1 MAIKGSGLEVE
12 DFLGSLIDTINNELG
27 HSNAA
32 NNIVDFLN
40 KEIDREAWG
49 VKEIHRR
56 QWLVLKTFYGL
67 ELEPEDIEILEAWY
81 ALDRTSINP
90 EFYKV
95 GVQAQ
100 SLCIEAGRRGSKS
113 FSASIIVAYE
123 FYRLCMMKSPQK
135 HYGIAS
141 STPIAIYCIATSAT
155 QTKRTIFGQAK
166 ALLDYIPSIKRLIDQ
181 KKIIVG
187 EEEVKYPD
195 KMLHIYSGNSNS
207 ASQVGSSVILL
218 AMDEVARF
226 DEEGYE
232 EGESNALK
240 LWSNIGISGVTFGAD
255 AKRVAISS
263 AWCEGDAIQV
273 LYNKSKTSAG
283 RVGFRLRSWDLN
295 PVHAARDNPIIQAE
309 YDDDPRAAALEFEGV
324 RYNKT
329 YSFFNDIEVERAF
342 TGNSVLRAT
351 VMPPAED
358 NLVRLAITDI
368 RPYRQATVMH
378 LDPAFVKDA
387 YAIAFGH
394 REQRKDQKIVVIDA
408 LLAWEP
414 DIGQQVGISNV
425 YQTIYQIHHSR
436 PLSKITSDHYNP
448 ETIQRLK
455 GTGLNASIMT
465 FSAGKQLEIYDFT
478 RKLLHED
485 RLIFPKDSQWSSK
498 LKEELFGIQ
507 LIKGRKIDHR
517 RDGCFV
523 GETRIPLLD
532 GTRPTIAELEGKEVW
547 VYSCKPDGTIV
558 PGKARGRKTKDVLE
572 LLDVVLDTGAIIRC
586 TPEHPFMTRNGE
598 YIQAKDISAGIT
610 RLMPVNFLWS
620 INGGYEKVSGIKK
633 EVATHWMALGLD
645 TPGEGNVVH
654 HLNGIKTDNRVRD
667 IIPVNLENPVAV
679 YDLEVDKWDNFA
691 LAAGVFVHNSKD
703 LADCICA
710 VAWHLMSDQ
719 TASLSFDTNLER
731 TVRRSNP
738 NDEFADLGFQS
749 AGRPLAGQIRRGYS
763 GWGTRDNSSGSWSYD
778 EY

>member
-27 HSNAA
+27 HSDAA
-32 NNIVDFLN
+32 SNIVDFLN

-90 EFYKV
+90 EFYEV
-95 GVQAQ
+95 GKQNQ
-100 SLCIEAGRRGSKS
+100 SLCIEAGRRGGKS
-113 FSASIIVAYE
+113 WAASIIVAYE

-135 HYGIAS
+135 HYNIAS

-181 KKIIVG
+181 KRIIVG

-195 KMLHIYSGNSNS
+195 KLLHIYSGNSNS

-226 DEEGYE
+226 DEDGHAED
-232 EGESNALK
+232 ESNALK
-240 LWSNIGISGVTFGAD
+240 LWSNIGISGVTFGSD
-255 AKRVAISS
+255 AKRIAISS
-263 AWCEGDAIQV
+263 AWCDGDAIQV
-273 LYNKSKTSAG
+273 LYNKSKTSNG

-309 YDDDPRAAALEFEGV
+309 YDDDSRKAALEFEGV
-324 RYNKT
+324 RFNKA

-342 TGNSVLRAT
+342 TGNSVLRAS
-351 VMPPAED
+351 VMPPSED
-358 NLVRLAITDI
+358 NLVRLSVTDI
-368 RPYRQATVMH
+368 RPYRQITVMH
-378 LDPAFVKDA
+378 LDPAFVRDA

-394 REQRKDQKIVVIDA
+394 REQRKDQKIAVIDA

-455 GTGLNASIMT
+455 GSGLNASIMT

-507 LIKGRKIDHR
+507 LIKGRKIDHTK
-517 RDGCFV
+517 DGCFV

-558 PGKARGRKTKDVLE
+558 AGKARGRKTKEVTD
-572 LLDVVLDTGAIIRC
+572 LLDVVLDTGAVIRC
-586 TPEHPFMTRNGE
+586 TPEHPFMIRTGE
-598 YIQAKDISAGIT
+598 YIQAKDISLGIT
-610 RLMPVNFLWS
+610 RLMPISWEYTKKVKQVN
-620 INGGYEKVSGIKK
+620 KV
-633 EVATHWMALGLD
+633 TLD
-645 TPGEGNVVH
+645 E
-654 HLNGIKTDNRVRD
+654 
-667 IIPVNLENPVAV
+667 PVAV
-679 YDLEVDKWDNFA
+679 YDLEVDEWDNFA

-703 LADCICA
+703 LADAVCA

-719 TASLSFDTNLER
+719 TASLSFDTTVER

-749 AGRPLAGQIRRGYS
+749 SGRPLAGQIRRGYS
-763 GWGTRDNSSGSWSYD
+763 GWSTNSNGSGSWSHD

>member
-1 MAIKGSGLEVE
+1 
-12 DFLGSLIDTINNELG
+12 
-27 HSNAA
+27 
-32 NNIVDFLN
+32 
-40 KEIDREAWG
+40 
-49 VKEIHRR
+49 
-56 QWLVLKTFYGL
+56 
-67 ELEPEDIEILEAWY
+67 
-81 ALDRTSINP
+81 
-90 EFYKV
+90 
-95 GVQAQ
+95 
-100 SLCIEAGRRGSKS
+100 
-113 FSASIIVAYE
+113 
-123 FYRLCMMKSPQK
+123 MMKSPQK
-135 HYGIAS
+135 HYNIAS

-166 ALLDYIPSIKRLIDQ
+166 ALLEYIPSIKRLIDQ

-187 EEEVKYPD
+187 EEEVKYPN
-195 KMLHIYSGNSNS
+195 KLLHIYSGNSNS

-226 DEEGYE
+226 DEDGHAED
-232 EGESNALK
+232 ESNALK
-240 LWSNIGISGVTFGAD
+240 LWSNIGISGVTFGSD
-255 AKRVAISS
+255 AKRIAISS
-263 AWCEGDAIQV
+263 AWREGDAIQV

-283 RVGFRLRSWDLN
+283 RIGFRLRSWDLN
-295 PVHAARDNPIIQAE
+295 PVHAARDNPVIQAE
-309 YDDDPRAAALEFEGV
+309 YDDDPREAALEFEGI
-324 RYNKT
+324 RFNKA

-358 NLVRLAITDI
+358 NLVRLSVTDI
-368 RPYRQATVMH
+368 RPYSQVTVMH
-378 LDPAFVKDA
+378 LDPAFVRDA

-394 REQRKDQKIVVIDA
+394 REQRKDQKIAVIDA

-425 YQTIYQIHHSR
+425 YQTIYQIHHTR

-455 GTGLNASIMT
+455 GSGLNASIMT

-507 LIKGRKIDHR
+507 LIKGKKIDHR
-517 RDGCFV
+517 KDGCFV

-558 PGKARGRKTKDVLE
+558 AGKARGRKTKEVTDLF
-572 LLDVVLDTGAIIRC
+572 DVVLDTGAVIRC
-586 TPEHPFMTRNGE
+586 TPEHPFMLRTGE
-598 YIQAKDISAGIT
+598 YIQAKDISPGIT
-610 RLMPVNFLWS
+610 RLMPISWEYTKKVKQVN
-620 INGGYEKVSGIKK
+620 KV
-633 EVATHWMALGLD
+633 TLD
-645 TPGEGNVVH
+645 E
-654 HLNGIKTDNRVRD
+654 
-667 IIPVNLENPVAV
+667 PVAV
-679 YDLEVDKWDNFA
+679 YDLEVDEWDNFA

-703 LADCICA
+703 LADAVCA
-710 VAWHLMSDQ
+710 VVWHLMSDQ
-719 TASLSFDTNLER
+719 TASLSFDTTVER

-749 AGRPLAGQIRRGYS
+749 SGRPLAGQIRRGYS
-763 GWGTRDNSSGSWSYD
+763 GWGTNSNGSGSWSHD